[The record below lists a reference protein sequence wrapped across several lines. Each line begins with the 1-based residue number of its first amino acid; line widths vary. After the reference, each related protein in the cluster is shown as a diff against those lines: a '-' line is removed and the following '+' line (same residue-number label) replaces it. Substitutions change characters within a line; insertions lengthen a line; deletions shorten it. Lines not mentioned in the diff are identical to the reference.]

1 MPTTT
6 GHVYLAI
13 DAAMC
18 LLVGILIYRQ
28 TSPRA
33 AEYI

>member
-6 GHVYLAI
+6 GHVYLAA
-13 DAAMC
+13 DAAIC
-18 LLVGILIYRQ
+18 LLAGILVYRWL
-28 TSPRA
+28 SPRA